1 MAVVDKYANAD
12 LENGKLGA
20 AANVAGNKVV
30 TSVVSFNIESGDAA
44 NSVYRVFPNLNPCL
58 IPVDIKVMN
67 TAVTGASDVDLGLYE
82 GEKGNVIDADCLADG
97 LTIATAHAKS
107 AALDGLTS
115 VAVDN
120 IGKQLFE
127 LAGHTIANRKDTYD
141 IALTLNGAATAD
153 GTVTV
158 IGTFVQG

>member
-20 AANVAGNKVV
+20 AANVTGNKVV
-30 TSVVSFNIESGDAA
+30 TSVVSFGIANGDSA

-58 IPVDIKVMN
+58 IPVSIEIIN
-67 TAVTGASDVDLGLYE
+67 TAVTGANDVDLGIYE
-82 GEKGNVIDADCLADG
+82 GEKGLVIDKDCLLDG
-97 LTIATAHAKS
+97 GTIATAHAKG
-107 AALDGLTS
+107 AGLDGLAT
-115 VAVDN
+115 VAVAD

-141 IALTLNGAATAD
+141 IALTLNAAATAA